1 MCYLEPHRTAPKAA
15 PIAASPVFAQILL
28 TRFAA
33 RAHTLPRART
43 QTTPFR
49 MTPINTSR
57 MDPVQRTA
65 ATAQAFMVALVTG
78 PFRHSASV
86 AVVFPCILPKFG
98 TTDSVPASRGATH
111 QPFPPPVVAPRRCR
125 IRIAPC
131 RRRIPY
137 RYGRRRPLL
146 PLPPLTPKF
155 PARERYP
162 CRQLYA
168 YAANSKPGP
177 FLDHHAPG
185 GSKPV
190 PRPARGSTRGRGKN
204 RGGGGSARGGA
215 VGGVHGSGSMSAAD
229 QPSGMAEIVF
239 VCWPLT
245 IPGHRYSSADSL
257 TLQISSVEA
266 AQHYKKFQ
274 LFRLAVTIQVPRDG
288 LIDIPNFSTV
298 LTAELAKAKLSYP
311 SCPDDWH
318 DPSATDLSGVLG
330 QVQDSFNVHP
340 TMDPSLFSYKYLSSA
355 SMQKPASPVASVPWV
370 LLLDDVR

>member
-1 MCYLEPHRTAPKAA
+1 
-15 PIAASPVFAQILL
+15 
-28 TRFAA
+28 
-33 RAHTLPRART
+33 
-43 QTTPFR
+43 
-49 MTPINTSR
+49 

-111 QPFPPPVVAPRRCR
+111 QPFPPPVVAP
-125 IRIAPC
+125 AVAASA
-131 RRRIPY
+131 
-137 RYGRRRPLL
+137 L
-146 PLPPLTPKF
+146 PLAVVASPTVMAGGGRCYRCLRSPKF

-162 CRQLYA
+162 WVCARSRSWEYQRDTVDSYTRMRQIQSRGHSSITMHPA
-168 YAANSKPGP
+168 VPNP
-177 FLDHHAPG
+177 F
-185 GSKPV
+185 PV
-190 PRPARGSTRGRGKN
+190 PARGSTRGRGKN

-298 LTAELAKAKLSYP
+298 LNAELAKAKLSYP

-318 DPSATDLSGVLG
+318 DPSATDLSGVLWAVLKPSVVKSKI
-330 QVQDSFNVHP
+330 QFNVHP